1 MSSGVKVEAY
11 IVSKVLKICIRFHFL
26 FTVDKIKDAFK
37 VEMARHTKEEKV
49 VRPLQTDLR
58 YHDLVPLQSQGWYLD
73 NVIDSYFELL
83 QKRSVDNPSLV
94 PSLEV
99 LITKFYT
106 KLVQSG
112 YKGVKRW
119 REKRSI
125 FTSDLVLMPVNIEK
139 HWTLLAFHI
148 RAKTV
153 TYYCSL
159 KLCMPNVLVLAKDF
173 VVNEANAKNIANFN
187 VDDWTFY
194 QDLNVAQ
201 QSNGFDCGAA
211 LCMFAEHVS
220 SRRQIPQKMPASDRL
235 RAMQAMELL
244 RSQLFYR

>member
-1 MSSGVKVEAY
+1 MQD
-11 IVSKVLKICIRFHFL
+11 C
-26 FTVDKIKDAFK
+26 FK
-37 VEMARHTKEEKV
+37 LEMAKHCTDQKV
-49 VRPLQTDLR
+49 ARTLQTDLR

-83 QKRSVDNPSLV
+83 QERSYNEPSLE

-99 LITKFYT
+99 LVTKFYT

-125 FTSDLVLMPVNIEK
+125 FNHDLVLMPVNIER
-139 HWTLLAFHI
+139 HWALLAFHI
-148 RAKTV
+148 RARTV

-159 KLCMPNVLVLAKDF
+159 RRRMPNVLVLAKDF
-173 VVNEANAKNIANFN
+173 IVNEANAKNITSFN
-187 VDDWTFY
+187 VDDWTFE
-194 QDLNVAQ
+194 QDLTTPEQ
-201 QSNGFDCGAA
+201 QNGFDCGAA
-211 LCMFAEHVS
+211 ICMFAEHI
-220 SRRQIPQKMPASDRL
+220 SRRALLGKMMPPSKRL
-235 RAMQAMELL
+235 RAMQGIELL